1 MTFSKYLREI
11 ARGERGARDLSEEE
25 AHQLFAA
32 MLDGG
37 VPDLELGGIL
47 IAMRVKTEAL
57 SEMLGFYAAAADRG
71 TPCGRPRP
79 TCAR

>member
-11 ARGERGARDLSEEE
+11 ARGERGSRDLSEEE

-37 VPDLELGGIL
+37 VPD
-47 IAMRVKTEAL
+47 V
-57 SEMLGFYAAAADRG
+57 
-71 TPCGRPRP
+71 
-79 TCAR
+79 